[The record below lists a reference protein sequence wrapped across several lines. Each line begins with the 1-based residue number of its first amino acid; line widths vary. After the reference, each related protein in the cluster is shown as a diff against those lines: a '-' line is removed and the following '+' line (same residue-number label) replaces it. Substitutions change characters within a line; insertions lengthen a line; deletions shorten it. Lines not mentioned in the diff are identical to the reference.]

1 MRPTIRPSRSLE
13 SSFLHARCQA
23 SSYAVARVVKEVMP
37 ARARE
42 RCDGLGRPRADHNE
56 RETQRKV
63 RTLQP
68 PGDPPISRSSTPKR
82 KCKDATFLERTRSS
96 CEKCSPITPAT
107 ERSNPIRGPES
118 EAEVSRRA
126 RALHENR
133 GRRTPGAAGR
143 WLTPP
148 AARSVDEGR
157 KAFAFALAM
166 TALVPGFF
174 NLRSSF
180 MSQANSG

>member
-37 ARARE
+37 ARTRE

-118 EAEVSRRA
+118 EAEGLVGGASPAREQRKTNAGRSRPVA
-126 RALHENR
+126 NTAGCSKR
-133 GRRTPGAAGR
+133 GRGPQGFCFRSGNDGACAGF
-143 WLTPP
+143 LQPQ
-148 AARSVDEGR
+148 E
-157 KAFAFALAM
+157 
-166 TALVPGFF
+166 
-174 NLRSSF
+174 
-180 MSQANSG
+180 